1 MFLPLANEQTQDMG
15 QFNPIADMLTVI
27 VVLAIIIVLI
37 IVLVRFLGR
46 KNRLS
51 STNRSIQTMGAVG
64 LGPNKSLQV
73 IQIGGAMYLV
83 GVGENINLVD
93 KITDPDEIELLKRA
107 FEEADPEFPAITSA
121 LSNLM
126 TRFKKKESFIQE
138 EELEGSSF
146 HEVFQTQIQK
156 RPNRKQQIQDLLEE
170 SEQETTDRSRDS

>member
-1 MFLPLANEQTQDMG
+1 MSLLLANEQNQDLS
-15 QFNPIADMLTVI
+15 QYSPIKDMVTVI

-73 IQIGGAMYLV
+73 IQIGETIYLV
-83 GVGENINLVD
+83 GVGENISLVD
-93 KITDPDEIELLKRA
+93 KITDPAEVIVLQQT
-107 FEEADPEFPAITSA
+107 FEDADSEFPAITSA
-121 LSNLM
+121 LSNLVS
-126 TRFKKKESFIQE
+126 RFKKKESLIQE
-138 EELEGSSF
+138 EELESSSF

-156 RPNRKQQIQDLLEE
+156 KPNRKQQIQELLEE

>member
-1 MFLPLANEQTQDMG
+1 MFLFLANEQNQDMT
-15 QFNPIADMLTVI
+15 QFNPIKDMLTVI
-27 VVLAIIIVLI
+27 VVLAIIIFLI

-73 IQIGGAMYLV
+73 IQIGATMYLV
-83 GVGENINLVD
+83 GVGENITLVD
-93 KITDPDEIELLKRA
+93 KITDPAEILLLKQA
-107 FEEADPEFPAITSA
+107 FEDAGPEFPAITSA
-121 LSNLM
+121 LSNFM
-126 TRFKKKESFIQE
+126 TRLKKKESIIQE

-156 RPNRKQQIQDLLEE
+156 RPNRKQQIQELLED
-170 SEQETTDRSRDS
+170 SEQETKDRSRDS

>member
-1 MFLPLANEQTQDMG
+1 MFLPLANEQTQDLG
-15 QFNPIADMLTVI
+15 QYNPVWDMLTVI

-73 IQIGGAMYLV
+73 LQIGGTMYLV
-83 GVGENINLVD
+83 GVGENITLVD
-93 KITDPDEIELLKRA
+93 KIHDPAEIALLKQA
-107 FEEADPEFPAITSA
+107 FEEADPEFPALSSA

-126 TRFKKKESFIQE
+126 TRFKKKESFIQ

-156 RPNRKQQIQDLLEE
+156 RPNRKQQIQELLEE

>member
-1 MFLPLANEQTQDMG
+1 MFFPLANEQNKDLG
-15 QFNPIADMLTVI
+15 QFNPVWDMLTVI

-46 KNRLS
+46 RNRLS
-51 STNRSIQTMGAVG
+51 SNHQTIQTMGAVG

-73 IQIGGAMYLV
+73 IQIGGAMYVV
-83 GVGENINLVD
+83 GVAENITLVD
-93 KITDPDEIELLKRA
+93 KITDPQELALLQQS
-107 FEEADPEFPAITSA
+107 FEEAEVEFPAISSVF
-121 LSNLM
+121 SNFVS
-126 TRFKKKESFIQE
+126 RFKKKDDLIQE

-156 RPNRKQQIQDLLEE
+156 RPNRKQQIQELLKD